1 MPNRAS
7 KGRKIFIMKKN
18 YFYLFEIVLLA
29 MLSIAF
35 VSCGDD
41 DEEVADD
48 VDTTPITMI
57 AGKDK
62 VITGADTISTSNR
75 FVAYGTKNTVHAWH
89 VGEATLLVNG
99 KKSIKITVDP
109 LYYLYDDPICMWG
122 CSMDY
127 VKQNQRQ
134 GKINSK
140 STSNILIYDNAGGA
154 TLLAYSFENDKLASV
169 MTFVSTNHTST
180 LADYL
185 GERYLLLPMY
195 EGDKTRFFGMDA
207 LDTDDAK
214 TSVLMD
220 LADTK
225 TWTVFYTNAQKT
237 TRSNISNSKIKED
250 LKALLVQ

>member
-1 MPNRAS
+1 
-7 KGRKIFIMKKN
+7 MKKN
-18 YFYLFEIVLLA
+18 YFYLFVIVLLS
-29 MLSIAF
+29 MFSIAL

-41 DEEVADD
+41 DDD
-48 VDTTPITMI
+48 EKDDGIDTTPITLI

-75 FVAYGTKNTVHAWH
+75 FVAYGTKNTVYAWH

-99 KKSIKITVDP
+99 KKSITITVNP

-122 CSMDY
+122 CTIDY
-127 VKQNQRQ
+127 VKQNQKQ

-140 STSNILIYDNAGGA
+140 STSDYLIYDNAGGA
-154 TLLAYSFENDKLASV
+154 TILAYIFENGKLSSV

-185 GERYLLLPMY
+185 AERYLLLPMY
-195 EGDKTRFFGMDA
+195 EGDKTNFFGMDA

-214 TSVLMD
+214 TSVLME

-225 TWTVFYTNAQKT
+225 TWTVYYTNAQKT
-237 TRSNISNSKIKED
+237 TRSNMSNSKIKED